1 MALAAGKLRQ
11 RIIIRKQTDTPND
24 YGEPVGDW
32 QDHLTLWAD
41 FKPLSVNAIVSSKAE
56 GSKVV
61 ARCVIRYRRDID
73 ETMQVIHEGTL
84 YNIDGMPLPDDKTG
98 KEYLTLMLTKS

>member
-1 MALAAGKLRQ
+1 MKASKLRH
-11 RIIIRKQTDTPND
+11 RITIRKMGNANND
-24 YGEPVGDW
+24 YGEITNDW
-32 QDHLTLWAD
+32 QDYLTLWAD
-41 FKPLSVNAIVSSKAE
+41 FKPMSVNAIVSSKAE
-56 GSKVV
+56 GSKVI

-73 ETMQVIHEGTL
+73 ETMQVLHEGTL

>member
-1 MALAAGKLRQ
+1 MKASKLRH
-11 RIIIRKQTDTPND
+11 RITIRKSRNANND
-24 YGEPVGDW
+24 YGETTNAW
-32 QDHLTLWAD
+32 QDYLTLWAD

-56 GSKVV
+56 GSKVI

-73 ETMQVIHEGTL
+73 ETMQVLHEGTL

>member
-1 MALAAGKLRQ
+1 MKASKLRQ
-11 RIIIRKQTDTPND
+11 RITIRKMDNTTNE
-24 YGEPVGDW
+24 YGEVTNTW
-32 QDHLTLWAD
+32 QDHFTLWAD

-73 ETMQVIHEGTL
+73 ETMQVLHEGTL

>member
-1 MALAAGKLRQ
+1 MKASKLRH
-11 RIIIRKQTDTPND
+11 RITIGKMDNANND
-24 YGEPVGDW
+24 YGEITNAW
-32 QDHLTLWAD
+32 QDYLTLWAD

-56 GSKVV
+56 GSKVI

-73 ETMQVIHEGTL
+73 ETMQVLHEDTL

>member
-1 MALAAGKLRQ
+1 MKASKLRH
-11 RIIIRKQTDTPND
+11 RITIRKMDNTNND
-24 YGEPVGDW
+24 YGEITNAW
-32 QDHLTLWAD
+32 QDYLTLWAD

-56 GSKVV
+56 GSKVI

-73 ETMQVIHEGTL
+73 ETMQVLHEGTL

>member
-1 MALAAGKLRQ
+1 MKASKLRH
-11 RIIIRKQTDTPND
+11 RITIRKMDNANND
-24 YGEPVGDW
+24 YGETTNAWKDY
-32 QDHLTLWAD
+32 LTLWAD

-56 GSKVV
+56 GSKVI

-73 ETMQVIHEGTL
+73 ETMQVLHEGTL

>member
-1 MALAAGKLRQ
+1 MKASKLRH
-11 RIIIRKQTDTPND
+11 RITILKMDNAKND
-24 YGEPVGDW
+24 YGETTNAW
-32 QDHLTLWAD
+32 QDYLTLWAD

-56 GSKVV
+56 GSKVI

-73 ETMQVIHEGTL
+73 ETMQVLHEGTL

>member
-1 MALAAGKLRQ
+1 MKASKLRQ
-11 RIIIRKQTDTPND
+11 RITIRKMDNANND
-24 YGEPVGDW
+24 YGEITNAW

-73 ETMQVIHEGTL
+73 ETMQVLHEGTL

>member
-1 MALAAGKLRQ
+1 MKASKLRH
-11 RIIIRKQTDTPND
+11 RITIRKMDNADND
-24 YGEPVGDW
+24 YGETTNVW
-32 QDHLTLWAD
+32 QDYLTLWAD

-56 GSKVV
+56 GSKVI

-73 ETMQVIHEGTL
+73 ETMQVLHEGTL

>member
-1 MALAAGKLRQ
+1 MKASKLRQ
-11 RIIIRKQTDTPND
+11 RITIRKMDNVTNE
-24 YGEPVGDW
+24 YGEVANTW

-84 YNIDGMPLPDDKTG
+84 YTIDGMPLPDDKTG